1 MAIRL
6 RGDEAVSLFKLTQT
20 VAWKKK
26 KGWPKTSEITAKQ
39 ALSRRDT
46 RIIIKNKDQARAF
59 SSQAQKYIRQL
70 HHHPGLTRK
79 SQHVLLEAWS
89 WPSIAW
95 RTAANQLQWHFN
107 PQGPQ
112 TIIFTVFI
120 SILPSSPSWEP
131 GNLLA
136 WEPQKHASMSNS
148 LPKEATLGHPGWMN
162 VIDTVGPK
170 AIWRLMLLPG
180 ASPWAHSHSSAKTS
194 RAHGLCLYCTT
205 AAVHS
210 LPKA

>member
-1 MAIRL
+1 M
-6 RGDEAVSLFKLTQT
+6 KLYHCLNSPKP
-20 VAWKKK
+20 WLEKKK
-26 KGWPKTSEITAKQ
+26 NKGWPKTSEITAKQ

-59 SSQAQKYIRQL
+59 SSQDRNIS
-70 HHHPGLTRK
+70 G
-79 SQHVLLEAWS
+79 SC
-89 WPSIAW
+89 
-95 RTAANQLQWHFN
+95 
-107 PQGPQ
+107 
-112 TIIFTVFI
+112 TIILGLHVKASMYSWKPDHDQVLPGELQLTSSSVILILKDPKSSFFTVFI

-148 LPKEATLGHPGWMN
+148 LLQEATLGHPGWMN
-162 VIDTVGPK
+162 AIDTVGPK
-170 AIWRLMLLPG
+170 AIWRLLLSPG
-180 ASPWAHSHSSAKTS
+180 ASPWAHSHASVKTS
-194 RAHGLCLYCTT
+194 WAHGLCLYCTT